1 MANSL
6 LPEAIDSVA
15 LCQLLIDDADDDD
28 DVVVLVTDNY
38 KMVLGFWQQKLWQT
52 IYYTF

>member
-1 MANSL
+1 MGICFFFCGREGGLYL
-6 LPEAIDSVA
+6 L
-15 LCQLLIDDADDDD
+15 QDDADDDD

-38 KMVLGFWQQKLWQT
+38 KMVLGFWQQKLWPT